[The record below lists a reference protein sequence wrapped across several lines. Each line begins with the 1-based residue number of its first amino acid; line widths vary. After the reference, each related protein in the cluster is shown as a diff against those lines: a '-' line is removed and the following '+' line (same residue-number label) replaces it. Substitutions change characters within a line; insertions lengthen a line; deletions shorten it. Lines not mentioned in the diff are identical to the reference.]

1 MNKEDYFN
9 FLDTIT
15 DVGEELMFPL
25 DTKVYTYKPEGENL
39 FVDNIG
45 EKYNMDDFYTI
56 CRSRGTLPQNIH
68 GEDNEVSLIKRMTD
82 YLQNPSKYSD
92 AERTNLYTNI
102 KNYFDSV
109 DTSTLD
115 KENKT
120 LIETMRKLYDS
131 LCTGNN

>member
-9 FLDTIT
+9 FLDTVT

-39 FVDNIG
+39 FIDNIG

-56 CRSRGTLPQNIH
+56 CRSRGTFPQNIQ
-68 GEDNEVSLIKRMTD
+68 GEDDEVSLIKRMTD

-92 AERTNLYTNI
+92 AERVNLYTTI
-102 KNYFDSV
+102 KNYFDAV

-115 KENKT
+115 EGNRS
-120 LIETMRKLYDS
+120 LIETMRKMYDN
-131 LCTGNN
+131 LCVGNN

>member
-9 FLDTIT
+9 FLDTVT

-68 GEDNEVSLIKRMTD
+68 GKDDEVSLIKRMTD
-82 YLQNPSKYSD
+82 FVQHPDNYSK
-92 AERTNLYTNI
+92 AEVEKLYVDI

-109 DTSTLD
+109 DTSVLD
-115 KENKT
+115 ESNKS
-120 LIETMRKLYDS
+120 LVETMRKLYDD
-131 LCTGNN
+131 LCNSNN